1 LWRQAHRYRRASF
14 LGRGW
19 LKRLIDTFALKRK
32 VVAALDLPKEI
43 LLPVITVSGGNELR
57 VVNYKG
63 IMEYSGDRIRLN
75 TQCGIVIVEGKRLAL
90 NKIAAEAVTLSG
102 HITRIE
108 MVE

>member
-1 LWRQAHRYRRASF
+1 M
-14 LGRGW
+14 
-19 LKRLIDTFALKRK
+19 KRFIDTFALKRK

-63 IMEYSGDRIRLN
+63 VMEFSNERIRLN
-75 TQCGIVIVEGKRLAL
+75 TQCGIVIIEGKQLSL

-102 HITRIE
+102 HITKIE
-108 MVE
+108 LVE